1 MKRVCLLD
9 TPKKSGCNM
18 LFSEILEFV
27 VTHRDKGRS
36 GSFEFDDNVL
46 ASYIAWAFRMDYLIT
61 THTGGKLTGV
71 LIAAPL
77 NKGFSPDQDKLFSF
91 DRQIAIKDEKDHP
104 LGILDFICIDPNCH
118 KEIIEKLLSRFD
130 NFVHQEKWAM
140 RFGNVV
146 KLPNRYFNHFYFI

>member
-1 MKRVCLLD
+1 
-9 TPKKSGCNM
+9 M

-36 GSFEFDDNVL
+36 GAFEFDDNIL
-46 ASYIAWAFRMDYLIT
+46 ASYIAWSFRMDYLIT
-61 THTGGKLTGV
+61 THKDGELTGV

-91 DRQIAIKDEKDHP
+91 DRQIPIGEEKDHP
-104 LGILDFICIDPNCH
+104 VGILDFICVDSESR
-118 KEIIEKLLSRFD
+118 KVLVEKLVSRFD
-130 NFVHQEKWAM
+130 NFLHQEKWAM

-146 KLPNRYFNHFYFI
+146 KLPNRYFNHFYNI